1 MLPSIPGLSMPW
13 LKIGAAVAVLVV
25 VGWLLWSRAEWKAD
39 AKEAQGQVARLLDVN
54 KLHEAA
60 ERDMLRHRDTLAAA
74 LDKRETELRELETR
88 SQAQRREWERMV
100 LHDQDVAAWAAAPV
114 PAAVRGFLRGKD

>member
-1 MLPSIPGLSMPW
+1 MMLPSIPGLSLPW

-39 AKEAQGQVARLLDVN
+39 AKEAQGQVSRLLDVN
-54 KLHEAA
+54 ALHEAA

-88 SQAQRREWERMV
+88 NRAQRLEWERLV
-100 LHDQDVAAWAAAPV
+100 RDDQDVAAWAVGNVPV
-114 PAAVRGFLRGKD
+114 PVRGVVRRR